1 MFPILS
7 PAEEVRLP
15 ATAWV
20 KVPLFLVELLL
31 KLVFGIILVVYGVVM
46 VSLLCIDWCR
56 EAQTLLL
63 ERF

>member
-15 ATAWV
+15 AQAWV
-20 KVPLFLVELLL
+20 KVPLFFVELLL
-31 KLVFGIILVVYGVVM
+31 KLVVGIILVVYGVVM

-56 EAQTLLL
+56 ESQTLTL